1 MIDTTRETSGKSTG
15 ISEPGSGG
23 VAGPSREVSQRDEG
37 MSGAESAGHEEENA
51 ELEWAKL
58 HVKEET
64 EPQLAQRK
72 SELHYADPVPVR
84 KRKTAARGQL
94 MARLKELE
102 CRVDTLEQERDLR
115 IPPGKHVLQEEIAE

>member
-1 MIDTTRETSGKSTG
+1 MIDIIRETSGKSPG
-15 ISEPGSGG
+15 ISEPGRKG

-37 MSGAESAGHEEENA
+37 MSGAESSGREENA

-72 SELHYADPVPVR
+72 TELHYADPVPVR
-84 KRKTAARGQL
+84 KRKTAASGQL

-115 IPPGKHVLQEEIAE
+115 TPPGKPVLQEEIAE